1 MRLLSFTQIYAFVL
15 TAGYT
20 IRHHSAMR
28 DKQERVEKGKQGMRQ
43 ESEQEFITINQLQ
56 SILSVGRTTAYG
68 LVSSGELRAIKVGR
82 AIRVRRADLDRWAE
96 RHSYIDSARK

>member
-1 MRLLSFTQIYAFVL
+1 MRLLSFTRIYAFVL

-20 IRHHSAMR
+20 IWHHRAMQ
-28 DKQERVEKGKQGMRQ
+28 DGQERVEKGQEGMRQ

-56 SILSVGRTTAYG
+56 SILGVGRTTAYG

-96 RHSYIDSARK
+96 RHSYIDSGRK